1 MTGKDV
7 QTRKPGQ
14 SVPGPVRK
22 WQRTV
27 TGAGLLALAV
37 TSGSAWSG
45 ETLPVGTA
53 VVAQGEDDATP
64 DTALPADQSA
74 TMIATL
80 QKQLVEQQ
88 ALLRQLQENMGAVK
102 PGVVADAAAAPVSG
116 PATVV
121 SAPAA
126 PVPEPVTPSGGVPA
140 VPGMAQLSA
149 GSPVVAE
156 TPPAPA
162 GVASP
167 PAAIPSPPQAAAP
180 AVSGTPEV
188 APTGTPQT
196 AAQRQAYASGV
207 SVWREIDSS
216 MTAQRSMGI
225 ELDPAWVMQ
234 GLQDMANRQPLRMSR
249 DQVDTIMVTLNEI
262 YMEKAREARER
273 QQTEGRAYQSAFMKE
288 KGASRDAG
296 SLYRV
301 VDAGRGKR
309 IKASDMVTLS
319 VSGTLPDGTVF
330 DPSGQSGQ
338 SKTAKVG
345 ALMPAVAIGLQKIAR
360 GGHIKVVVP
369 PEKGYGDAGLPPVI
383 PGGAT
388 LIFDITVADE
398 G

>member
-1 MTGKDV
+1 MTVKHV
-7 QTRKPGQ
+7 QTRDACRPVKN
-14 SVPGPVRK
+14 SVLK
-22 WQRTV
+22 WQQALA
-27 TGAGLLALAV
+27 GAGFLAFAV
-37 TSGSAWSG
+37 ASGTAWSS
-45 ETLPVGTA
+45 ESLPAGTA
-53 VVAQGEDDATP
+53 TVSLEDDDAPPATG
-64 DTALPADQSA
+64 LPADQAA

-80 QKQLVEQQ
+80 QKQLAEQQ
-88 ALLRQLQENMGAVK
+88 AILRQLQEKAGTVK
-102 PGVVADAAAAPVSG
+102 PAPTTAGADTSSVRPAAPAPE
-116 PATVV
+116 PAKTTAPDAVPAAPDTGAS

-126 PVPEPVTPSGGVPA
+126 PVTV
-140 VPGMAQLSA
+140 
-149 GSPVVAE
+149 
-156 TPPAPA
+156 
-162 GVASP
+162 
-167 PAAIPSPPQAAAP
+167 AAAP
-180 AVSGTPEV
+180 SAAAEAG
-188 APTGTPQT
+188 AADAAPQT

-207 SVWREIDSS
+207 SVWREIESS

-225 ELDPAWVMQ
+225 ELDPAWVMK
-234 GLQDMANRQPLRMSR
+234 GLQDMAGHQPLRMSR

-301 VDAGRGKR
+301 VEAGKGKR
-309 IKASDMVTLS
+309 IRASDVVTFT
-319 VSGTLPDGTVF
+319 VTGTLPDGTVF
-330 DPSGQSGQ
+330 DASGQGGQ
-338 SKTAKVG
+338 TKTAKVG

-369 PEKGYGDAGLPPVI
+369 PEKGYGDAGLPPAI

>member
-1 MTGKDV
+1 MRAATS
-7 QTRKPGQ
+7 KPTTPLGLLRPALLSMLTVASLQ
-14 SVPGPVRK
+14 SVAAPGLAAEDNPVS
-22 WQRTV
+22 TV
-27 TGAGLLALAV
+27 PPGIA
-37 TSGSAWSG
+37 
-45 ETLPVGTA
+45 TLPV
-53 VVAQGEDDATP
+53 
-64 DTALPADQSA
+64 DQAA

-88 ALLRQLQENMGAVK
+88 ALLRQLQQNMGAVK

-126 PVPEPVTPSGGVPA
+126 PSAPVPEPVTPAGGVPA
-140 VPGMAQLSA
+140 VPGAAQLSA
-149 GSPVVAE
+149 GSPAVADA
-156 TPPAPA
+156 PPPPVA
-162 GVASP
+162 VASP
-167 PAAIPSPPQAAAP
+167 ATDTPVAVAPPPTAAP
-180 AVSGTPEV
+180 AASGAPDV

-207 SVWREIDSS
+207 SVWREIESS

-262 YMEKAREARER
+262 YMEKAREVRER

-330 DPSGQSGQ
+330 DGSGQSGQ

-345 ALMPAVAIGLQKIAR
+345 ALMPAVAIGLQKISR

>member
-1 MTGKDV
+1 MRNATGKKTNTGL
-7 QTRKPGQ
+7 TRH
-14 SVPGPVRK
+14 
-22 WQRTV
+22 
-27 TGAGLLALAV
+27 AALLGVLL
-37 TSGSAWSG
+37 
-45 ETLPVGTA
+45 EL
-53 VVAQGEDDATP
+53 
-64 DTALPADQSA
+64 TALPAAAVPGTPSQVNSVDNLPADTSLPADQAA

-80 QKQLVEQQ
+80 QKQLAEQQ
-88 ALLRQLQENMGAVK
+88 AILRQLQENAGAVK
-102 PGVVADAAAAPVSG
+102 PAPTTAGADTPSVRPAAPAPEPGAAASAAGSPAPAAVKTTAPDAV
-116 PATVV
+116 PAAPDTGASSV
-121 SAPAA
+121 PAA
-126 PVPEPVTPSGGVPA
+126 PVTVAAPPS
-140 VPGMAQLSA
+140 
-149 GSPVVAE
+149 
-156 TPPAPA
+156 
-162 GVASP
+162 
-167 PAAIPSPPQAAAP
+167 AAAE
-180 AVSGTPEV
+180 AAEGG
-188 APTGTPQT
+188 AADAAPQT

-207 SVWREIDSS
+207 SVWREIESS

-225 ELDPAWVMQ
+225 ELDPAWVMK
-234 GLQDMANRQPLRMSR
+234 GLQDMAGHQPLRMSR
-249 DQVDTIMVTLNEI
+249 EQVDTIMVTLNEI

-330 DPSGQSGQ
+330 DGSGQSGQ

-369 PEKGYGDAGLPPVI
+369 PEKGYGDAGLPPAI

>member
-1 MTGKDV
+1 MRNATGKKTNTGL
-7 QTRKPGQ
+7 TRH
-14 SVPGPVRK
+14 
-22 WQRTV
+22 
-27 TGAGLLALAV
+27 AALLGVLL
-37 TSGSAWSG
+37 
-45 ETLPVGTA
+45 EL
-53 VVAQGEDDATP
+53 
-64 DTALPADQSA
+64 TALPAAAVPGTPSQVNSVDNLPADTSLPADQAA

-80 QKQLVEQQ
+80 QKQLAEQQ
-88 ALLRQLQENMGAVK
+88 AILRQLQENAGAVK
-102 PGVVADAAAAPVSG
+102 PAPTTAGADTPSVRPAAPAPEPGAAASAAGSPAPAAVKTTAPDAV
-116 PATVV
+116 PAAPDTGASSV
-121 SAPAA
+121 PAA
-126 PVPEPVTPSGGVPA
+126 PVTVAAPPS
-140 VPGMAQLSA
+140 
-149 GSPVVAE
+149 
-156 TPPAPA
+156 
-162 GVASP
+162 
-167 PAAIPSPPQAAAP
+167 AAAE
-180 AVSGTPEV
+180 AAEGG
-188 APTGTPQT
+188 AADAAPQT

-207 SVWREIDSS
+207 SVWREIESS

-225 ELDPAWVMQ
+225 ELDPAWVMK
-234 GLQDMANRQPLRMSR
+234 GLQDMAGHQPLRMSR
-249 DQVDTIMVTLNEI
+249 EQVDTIMVTLNEI

-330 DPSGQSGQ
+330 DASGQGGQ
-338 SKTAKVG
+338 TKTAKVG

-369 PEKGYGDAGLPPVI
+369 PEKGYGDAGLPPAI

-388 LIFDITVADE
+388 LIFDITVVDE

>member
-1 MTGKDV
+1 MRTATCKTTKPLCLLRPALLSVLIMTSV
-7 QTRKPGQ
+7 Q
-14 SVPGPVRK
+14 SVSAAGMPAEGNPV
-22 WQRTV
+22 TPAPPV
-27 TGAGLLALAV
+27 T
-37 TSGSAWSG
+37 
-45 ETLPVGTA
+45 TLPV
-53 VVAQGEDDATP
+53 
-64 DTALPADQSA
+64 DQAA

-102 PGVVADAAAAPVSG
+102 PGVVADAA
-116 PATVV
+116 T
-121 SAPAA
+121 APAA
-126 PVPEPVTPSGGVPA
+126 KPAPGSGPDAVAGGVPA
-140 VPGMAQLSA
+140 VPGAAQLSVTGA
-149 GSPVVAE
+149 VRADAPTAPSGKPAERVSPV
-156 TPPAPA
+156 T
-162 GVASP
+162 
-167 PAAIPSPPQAAAP
+167 PAAAVP
-180 AVSGTPEV
+180 AVVALPEVSVPATSGTPNV
-188 APTGTPQT
+188 ALTGTPQT

-262 YMEKAREARER
+262 YMEKAREVRER

-319 VSGTLPDGTVF
+319 VTGTLPDGTVF
-330 DPSGQSGQ
+330 DGSGQSGQ

>member
-1 MTGKDV
+1 MKRQLTNTGLS
-7 QTRKPGQ
+7 R
-14 SVPGPVRK
+14 
-22 WQRTV
+22 WQGLRLAALTLV
-27 TGAGLLALAV
+27 LLEGAAGLAHA
-37 TSGSAWSG
+37 GAR
-45 ETLPVGTA
+45 ETLPVQPAQA
-53 VVAQGEDDATP
+53 VVEPAG
-64 DTALPADQSA
+64 TALPADQSA

-102 PGVVADAAAAPVSG
+102 PGVAADAAAAPASG
-116 PATVV
+116 TVPAP
-121 SAPAA
+121 APAA
-126 PVPEPVTPSGGVPA
+126 PSAVAAPMTPAGGVMA
-140 VPGMAQLSA
+140 VPGEAHLSA
-149 GSPVVAE
+149 GTAVVAD
-156 TPPAPA
+156 APA
-162 GVASP
+162 ASAVSPAGNVP
-167 PAAIPSPPQAAAP
+167 PAAPAAPTAGPSPEAP
-180 AVSGTPEV
+180 APVSGAAV
-188 APTGTPQT
+188 SGTPQT
-196 AAQRQAYASGV
+196 AAERQAYASGV
-207 SVWREIDSS
+207 SVWREIESS

-249 DQVDTIMVTLNEI
+249 EQVDTIMVTLNEI

-273 QQTEGRAYQSAFMKE
+273 QQTMGRAFQSAFMKE

-319 VSGTLPDGTVF
+319 VTGTLPDGTVF
-330 DPSGQSGQ
+330 DGSGQSGQ